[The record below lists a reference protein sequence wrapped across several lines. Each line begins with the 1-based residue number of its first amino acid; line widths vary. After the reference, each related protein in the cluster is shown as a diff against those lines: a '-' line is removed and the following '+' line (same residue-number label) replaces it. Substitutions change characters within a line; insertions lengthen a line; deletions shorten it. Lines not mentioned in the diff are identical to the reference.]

1 LYTFNITRNMA
12 FVAVRAAPGLRA
24 AAPTKT
30 GKSSRPSAGVPTIIA
45 RCRPVFCRPPRAFYR
60 NAGMWDDASAD
71 AMRVSVDMLL
81 QLLLYM

>member
-1 LYTFNITRNMA
+1 MA

-30 GKSSRPSAGVPTIIA
+30 GKSSRPSAGVPSITA